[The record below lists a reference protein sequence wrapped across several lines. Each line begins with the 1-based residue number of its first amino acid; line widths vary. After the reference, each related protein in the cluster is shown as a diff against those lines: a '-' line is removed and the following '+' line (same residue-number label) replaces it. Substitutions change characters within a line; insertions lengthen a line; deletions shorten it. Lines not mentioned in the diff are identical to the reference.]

1 MKLEKLEPLDS
12 PNYLRLIF
20 EDGKRLKAPAF
31 KVVELGLTPGA
42 EVTPEVFLALEN
54 AQSLASCKERAVRIL
69 TASGLSKKE
78 LQKRLVQKGESEEDA
93 EAAVAWLE
101 ELHLIDDLETAK
113 QLVRSACLRGDGAAR
128 AKSILYGK
136 CIPKELW
143 DEALEELP
151 EMDGAIDT
159 FLRRKLDGRTL
170 DAKQIKKTVDALLRR
185 TGESAPTARSGE
197 LYQPPFLLNMT
208 NRTLEKNGER
218 VKLTQLEYSIMKLFM
233 ENRGKAL
240 AREEILDAVW
250 GKGYFGELKI
260 VDVNVR
266 RLRIKIEDDAQ
277 EPKYISTVWGYGY
290 KWTV

>member
-42 EVTPEVFLALEN
+42 EVTPEAFLALEN

-78 LQKRLVQKGESEEDA
+78 LQKRLVQKGESGEDA

-113 QLVRSACLRGDGAAR
+113 QLVRSASMRGYGAAR
-128 AKSILYGK
+128 AKSILYEKG
-136 CIPKELW
+136 IPKELW

-151 EMDGAIDT
+151 EMDGAIDV

-185 TGESAPTARSGE
+185 GHSYHDIQAGLRRYEASLS
-197 LYQPPFLLNMT
+197 
-208 NRTLEKNGER
+208 LEQ
-218 VKLTQLEYSIMKLFM
+218 TQEDTWEDM
-233 ENRGKAL
+233 E
-240 AREEILDAVW
+240 
-250 GKGYFGELKI
+250 
-260 VDVNVR
+260 
-266 RLRIKIEDDAQ
+266 
-277 EPKYISTVWGYGY
+277 
-290 KWTV
+290 

>member
-42 EVTPEVFLALEN
+42 EVTPEAFLALEN

-78 LQKRLVQKGESEEDA
+78 LQKRLVQKGESGEDA

-113 QLVRSACLRGDGAAR
+113 QLVRSACLHGYGAAR
-128 AKSILYGK
+128 AKSILYEKG
-136 CIPKELW
+136 IPKELW

-151 EMDGAIDT
+151 EMNGAIDT

-185 TGESAPTARSGE
+185 GHSYHDIQAGLRRYEASLS
-197 LYQPPFLLNMT
+197 
-208 NRTLEKNGER
+208 LEQ
-218 VKLTQLEYSIMKLFM
+218 TQEDTWEDM
-233 ENRGKAL
+233 E
-240 AREEILDAVW
+240 
-250 GKGYFGELKI
+250 
-260 VDVNVR
+260 
-266 RLRIKIEDDAQ
+266 
-277 EPKYISTVWGYGY
+277 
-290 KWTV
+290 

>member
-113 QLVRSACLRGDGAAR
+113 QLVRSACLRGYGAAR
-128 AKSILYGK
+128 AKSILYEKG
-136 CIPKELW
+136 IPKELW
-143 DEALEELP
+143 DEALAELS
-151 EMDGAIDT
+151 EMDDAIDT

-185 TGESAPTARSGE
+185 GHSYHDIQAGLRRYEASLS
-197 LYQPPFLLNMT
+197 
-208 NRTLEKNGER
+208 LEQ
-218 VKLTQLEYSIMKLFM
+218 TQEDTWEDM
-233 ENRGKAL
+233 E
-240 AREEILDAVW
+240 
-250 GKGYFGELKI
+250 
-260 VDVNVR
+260 
-266 RLRIKIEDDAQ
+266 
-277 EPKYISTVWGYGY
+277 
-290 KWTV
+290 

>member
-113 QLVRSACLRGDGAAR
+113 QLVRSACLRGYGAAR
-128 AKSILYGK
+128 AKSILYEKG
-136 CIPKELW
+136 IPKELW

-151 EMDGAIDT
+151 EMDGAIDV

-185 TGESAPTARSGE
+185 GHSYHDIQAGLRRYEASLS
-197 LYQPPFLLNMT
+197 
-208 NRTLEKNGER
+208 LEQ
-218 VKLTQLEYSIMKLFM
+218 TQEDTWEDM
-233 ENRGKAL
+233 E
-240 AREEILDAVW
+240 
-250 GKGYFGELKI
+250 
-260 VDVNVR
+260 
-266 RLRIKIEDDAQ
+266 
-277 EPKYISTVWGYGY
+277 
-290 KWTV
+290 

>member
-42 EVTPEVFLALEN
+42 EVTPEAFLALEN

-78 LQKRLVQKGESEEDA
+78 LQKRLVQKGESEEDT

-113 QLVRSACLRGDGAAR
+113 QLVRSACLRGYGAAR
-128 AKSILYGK
+128 AKSILYEKG
-136 CIPKELW
+136 IPKELW

-151 EMDGAIDT
+151 EMDAAIDT

-185 TGESAPTARSGE
+185 GHSYHDIQAGLRRYEASLS
-197 LYQPPFLLNMT
+197 
-208 NRTLEKNGER
+208 LEQ
-218 VKLTQLEYSIMKLFM
+218 TQEDTWEDM
-233 ENRGKAL
+233 E
-240 AREEILDAVW
+240 
-250 GKGYFGELKI
+250 
-260 VDVNVR
+260 
-266 RLRIKIEDDAQ
+266 
-277 EPKYISTVWGYGY
+277 
-290 KWTV
+290 

>member
-113 QLVRSACLRGDGAAR
+113 QLVRSACLRGYGAAH
-128 AKSILYGK
+128 AKSILYEKG
-136 CIPKELW
+136 IPKELW
-143 DEALEELP
+143 DEALEELS
-151 EMDGAIDT
+151 EMDDAIDT

-185 TGESAPTARSGE
+185 GHSYHDIQAGLRRYEASLS
-197 LYQPPFLLNMT
+197 
-208 NRTLEKNGER
+208 LEQ
-218 VKLTQLEYSIMKLFM
+218 TQEDTWEDM
-233 ENRGKAL
+233 E
-240 AREEILDAVW
+240 
-250 GKGYFGELKI
+250 
-260 VDVNVR
+260 
-266 RLRIKIEDDAQ
+266 
-277 EPKYISTVWGYGY
+277 
-290 KWTV
+290 

>member
-1 MKLEKLEPLDS
+1 MKLEKIEPLDS

-113 QLVRSACLRGDGAAR
+113 QLVRSACLRGYGAAR
-128 AKSILYGK
+128 AKSILYEKG
-136 CIPKELW
+136 IPKELW
-143 DEALEELP
+143 DEALEELS

-185 TGESAPTARSGE
+185 GHSYHDIQAGLRRYEASLS
-197 LYQPPFLLNMT
+197 
-208 NRTLEKNGER
+208 LEQ
-218 VKLTQLEYSIMKLFM
+218 TQEDTWEDM
-233 ENRGKAL
+233 E
-240 AREEILDAVW
+240 
-250 GKGYFGELKI
+250 
-260 VDVNVR
+260 
-266 RLRIKIEDDAQ
+266 
-277 EPKYISTVWGYGY
+277 
-290 KWTV
+290 

>member
-42 EVTPEVFLALEN
+42 EVTPEAFLALEN

-113 QLVRSACLRGDGAAR
+113 QLVRSACLRGYGAAR
-128 AKSILYGK
+128 AKSILYEKG
-136 CIPKELW
+136 IPKELW
-143 DEALEELP
+143 DEALAELS
-151 EMDGAIDT
+151 EMDGAIDV

-185 TGESAPTARSGE
+185 GHSYHDIQAGLRRYEASLS
-197 LYQPPFLLNMT
+197 
-208 NRTLEKNGER
+208 LEQ
-218 VKLTQLEYSIMKLFM
+218 TQEDTWEDM
-233 ENRGKAL
+233 E
-240 AREEILDAVW
+240 
-250 GKGYFGELKI
+250 
-260 VDVNVR
+260 
-266 RLRIKIEDDAQ
+266 
-277 EPKYISTVWGYGY
+277 
-290 KWTV
+290 

>member
-69 TASGLSKKE
+69 TASVLSKKE

-113 QLVRSACLRGDGAAR
+113 QLVRSACLRGYGAAR
-128 AKSILYGK
+128 AKSILYEKG
-136 CIPKELW
+136 IPKELW

-185 TGESAPTARSGE
+185 GHSYHDIQAGLRRYEASLS
-197 LYQPPFLLNMT
+197 
-208 NRTLEKNGER
+208 LEQ
-218 VKLTQLEYSIMKLFM
+218 TQEDTWEDM
-233 ENRGKAL
+233 E
-240 AREEILDAVW
+240 
-250 GKGYFGELKI
+250 
-260 VDVNVR
+260 
-266 RLRIKIEDDAQ
+266 
-277 EPKYISTVWGYGY
+277 
-290 KWTV
+290 

>member
-113 QLVRSACLRGDGAAR
+113 QLVRSASMRGYGAAR
-128 AKSILYGK
+128 AKSILYEKG
-136 CIPKELW
+136 IPKEFW
-143 DEALEELP
+143 DEALAELS
-151 EMDGAIDT
+151 EMDDAIDT

-185 TGESAPTARSGE
+185 GHSYHDIQAGLRRYEA
-197 LYQPPFLLNMT
+197 LLS
-208 NRTLEKNGER
+208 LEQ
-218 VKLTQLEYSIMKLFM
+218 TQEDTWEDM
-233 ENRGKAL
+233 E
-240 AREEILDAVW
+240 
-250 GKGYFGELKI
+250 
-260 VDVNVR
+260 
-266 RLRIKIEDDAQ
+266 
-277 EPKYISTVWGYGY
+277 
-290 KWTV
+290 

>member
-113 QLVRSACLRGDGAAR
+113 QLVRSACLRGYGAAR
-128 AKSILYGK
+128 AKSILYEKG
-136 CIPKELW
+136 IPKELW
-143 DEALEELP
+143 DKALEDLP
-151 EMDGAIDT
+151 EMDGTIDT

-185 TGESAPTARSGE
+185 GHSYHDIQAGLRRYEASLS
-197 LYQPPFLLNMT
+197 
-208 NRTLEKNGER
+208 LEQ
-218 VKLTQLEYSIMKLFM
+218 TQEDTWEDM
-233 ENRGKAL
+233 E
-240 AREEILDAVW
+240 
-250 GKGYFGELKI
+250 
-260 VDVNVR
+260 
-266 RLRIKIEDDAQ
+266 
-277 EPKYISTVWGYGY
+277 
-290 KWTV
+290 

>member
-1 MKLEKLEPLDS
+1 MTMKLEKIEPLDS

-20 EDGKRLKAPAF
+20 EDGKRLKAPAY
-31 KVVELGLTPGA
+31 KIVELGLTPGA

-113 QLVRSACLRGDGAAR
+113 QLVRSACLRGYGAAR
-128 AKSILYGK
+128 AKSILYEKG
-136 CIPKELW
+136 IPKELW
-143 DEALEELP
+143 DEALEDLP

-185 TGESAPTARSGE
+185 GHSYHDIQAGLRRYEASLS
-197 LYQPPFLLNMT
+197 
-208 NRTLEKNGER
+208 LEQ
-218 VKLTQLEYSIMKLFM
+218 TQEDTWEDM
-233 ENRGKAL
+233 E
-240 AREEILDAVW
+240 
-250 GKGYFGELKI
+250 
-260 VDVNVR
+260 
-266 RLRIKIEDDAQ
+266 
-277 EPKYISTVWGYGY
+277 
-290 KWTV
+290 

>member
-42 EVTPEVFLALEN
+42 EVTPEAFLALEN

-78 LQKRLVQKGESEEDA
+78 LQKRLVQKGESGEDA

-113 QLVRSACLRGDGAAR
+113 QLVRSACLRGYGTAR
-128 AKSILYGK
+128 AKSILYEKG
-136 CIPKELW
+136 IPKELW

-151 EMDGAIDT
+151 EMDAAIDT

-185 TGESAPTARSGE
+185 GHSYHDIQAGLRRYEASLS
-197 LYQPPFLLNMT
+197 
-208 NRTLEKNGER
+208 LEQ
-218 VKLTQLEYSIMKLFM
+218 TQEDTWEDM
-233 ENRGKAL
+233 E
-240 AREEILDAVW
+240 
-250 GKGYFGELKI
+250 
-260 VDVNVR
+260 
-266 RLRIKIEDDAQ
+266 
-277 EPKYISTVWGYGY
+277 
-290 KWTV
+290 

>member
-42 EVTPEVFLALEN
+42 EVTPEAFLALEN

-113 QLVRSACLRGDGAAR
+113 QLVRSACLRGYGAAR
-128 AKSILYGK
+128 AKSILYEKG
-136 CIPKELW
+136 IPKEIW

-151 EMDGAIDT
+151 EMDDAIDT

-185 TGESAPTARSGE
+185 GHSYHDIQAGLRRYEASLS
-197 LYQPPFLLNMT
+197 
-208 NRTLEKNGER
+208 LEQ
-218 VKLTQLEYSIMKLFM
+218 TQEDTWEDM
-233 ENRGKAL
+233 E
-240 AREEILDAVW
+240 
-250 GKGYFGELKI
+250 
-260 VDVNVR
+260 
-266 RLRIKIEDDAQ
+266 
-277 EPKYISTVWGYGY
+277 
-290 KWTV
+290 

>member
-113 QLVRSACLRGDGAAR
+113 QLVRSACLRGYGAAR
-128 AKSILYGK
+128 AKNILYEKG
-136 CIPKELW
+136 IPKELW

-151 EMDGAIDT
+151 EMDDAIDV

-185 TGESAPTARSGE
+185 GHSYHDIQAGLRRYEASLS
-197 LYQPPFLLNMT
+197 
-208 NRTLEKNGER
+208 LEQ
-218 VKLTQLEYSIMKLFM
+218 TQEDTWEDM
-233 ENRGKAL
+233 E
-240 AREEILDAVW
+240 
-250 GKGYFGELKI
+250 
-260 VDVNVR
+260 
-266 RLRIKIEDDAQ
+266 
-277 EPKYISTVWGYGY
+277 
-290 KWTV
+290 

>member
-1 MKLEKLEPLDS
+1 MKLEKIEPLDS

-113 QLVRSACLRGDGAAR
+113 QLVRSACLRGYGAAR
-128 AKSILYGK
+128 AKSILYEKG
-136 CIPKELW
+136 IPKELW
-143 DEALEELP
+143 DEALAELS
-151 EMDGAIDT
+151 EMDDAIDT

-185 TGESAPTARSGE
+185 GHSYHDIQAGLRRYEASLS
-197 LYQPPFLLNMT
+197 
-208 NRTLEKNGER
+208 LEQ
-218 VKLTQLEYSIMKLFM
+218 TQEDTWEDM
-233 ENRGKAL
+233 E
-240 AREEILDAVW
+240 
-250 GKGYFGELKI
+250 
-260 VDVNVR
+260 
-266 RLRIKIEDDAQ
+266 
-277 EPKYISTVWGYGY
+277 
-290 KWTV
+290 

>member
-78 LQKRLVQKGESEEDA
+78 LQKRLVQKGESGEDA

-113 QLVRSACLRGDGAAR
+113 QLVRSASMRGYGAAR
-128 AKSILYGK
+128 AKSILYEKG
-136 CIPKELW
+136 IPKELW

-151 EMDGAIDT
+151 EMDDAIDT

-185 TGESAPTARSGE
+185 GHSYHDIQAGLRRYEASLS
-197 LYQPPFLLNMT
+197 
-208 NRTLEKNGER
+208 LEQ
-218 VKLTQLEYSIMKLFM
+218 TQEDTWEDM
-233 ENRGKAL
+233 E
-240 AREEILDAVW
+240 
-250 GKGYFGELKI
+250 
-260 VDVNVR
+260 
-266 RLRIKIEDDAQ
+266 
-277 EPKYISTVWGYGY
+277 
-290 KWTV
+290 

>member
-113 QLVRSACLRGDGAAR
+113 QLVRSACLRGYGAAR
-128 AKSILYGK
+128 AKSILYEKG
-136 CIPKELW
+136 IPKELW
-143 DEALEELP
+143 DEALEERS
-151 EMDGAIDT
+151 EMDDAIDT

-185 TGESAPTARSGE
+185 GHSYHDIQAGLRRYEASLS
-197 LYQPPFLLNMT
+197 
-208 NRTLEKNGER
+208 LEQ
-218 VKLTQLEYSIMKLFM
+218 TQEDTWEDM
-233 ENRGKAL
+233 E
-240 AREEILDAVW
+240 
-250 GKGYFGELKI
+250 
-260 VDVNVR
+260 
-266 RLRIKIEDDAQ
+266 
-277 EPKYISTVWGYGY
+277 
-290 KWTV
+290 

>member
-42 EVTPEVFLALEN
+42 EVTPEAFLALEN
-54 AQSLASCKERAVRIL
+54 AQSLAFCKERAVRIL

-113 QLVRSACLRGDGAAR
+113 QLVRSACLRGYGAAR
-128 AKSILYGK
+128 AKSILYEKG
-136 CIPKELW
+136 IPKELW

-185 TGESAPTARSGE
+185 GHSYHDIQAGLRRYEASLS
-197 LYQPPFLLNMT
+197 
-208 NRTLEKNGER
+208 LEQ
-218 VKLTQLEYSIMKLFM
+218 TQEDTWEDM
-233 ENRGKAL
+233 E
-240 AREEILDAVW
+240 
-250 GKGYFGELKI
+250 
-260 VDVNVR
+260 
-266 RLRIKIEDDAQ
+266 
-277 EPKYISTVWGYGY
+277 
-290 KWTV
+290 

>member
-20 EDGKRLKAPAF
+20 EDGKRLKAPAY
-31 KVVELGLTPGA
+31 KIVELGLTPGA

-113 QLVRSACLRGDGAAR
+113 QLVRSACLRGYGAAR
-128 AKSILYGK
+128 AKSILYEKG
-136 CIPKELW
+136 IPKELW

-151 EMDGAIDT
+151 EMDGAIDV

-185 TGESAPTARSGE
+185 GHSYHDIQAGLRRYEASLS
-197 LYQPPFLLNMT
+197 
-208 NRTLEKNGER
+208 LEQ
-218 VKLTQLEYSIMKLFM
+218 TQEDTWEDM
-233 ENRGKAL
+233 E
-240 AREEILDAVW
+240 
-250 GKGYFGELKI
+250 
-260 VDVNVR
+260 
-266 RLRIKIEDDAQ
+266 
-277 EPKYISTVWGYGY
+277 
-290 KWTV
+290 

>member
-113 QLVRSACLRGDGAAR
+113 QLVRSACLRGYGAAR
-128 AKSILYGK
+128 AKSILYEKG
-136 CIPKELW
+136 IPKELW
-143 DEALEELP
+143 DEALADLS
-151 EMDGAIDT
+151 EMDDAIDT

-185 TGESAPTARSGE
+185 GHSYHDIRAGLRRYEASLS
-197 LYQPPFLLNMT
+197 
-208 NRTLEKNGER
+208 LEQ
-218 VKLTQLEYSIMKLFM
+218 TQEDTWEDM
-233 ENRGKAL
+233 E
-240 AREEILDAVW
+240 
-250 GKGYFGELKI
+250 
-260 VDVNVR
+260 
-266 RLRIKIEDDAQ
+266 
-277 EPKYISTVWGYGY
+277 
-290 KWTV
+290 

>member
-42 EVTPEVFLALEN
+42 EVTPEEFLALEN

-113 QLVRSACLRGDGAAR
+113 QLVRSACLRGYGAAR
-128 AKSILYGK
+128 AKSILYEKG
-136 CIPKELW
+136 IPKELW

-185 TGESAPTARSGE
+185 GHSYHDIQAGLRRYEASLS
-197 LYQPPFLLNMT
+197 
-208 NRTLEKNGER
+208 LEQ
-218 VKLTQLEYSIMKLFM
+218 TQEDTWEDM
-233 ENRGKAL
+233 E
-240 AREEILDAVW
+240 
-250 GKGYFGELKI
+250 
-260 VDVNVR
+260 
-266 RLRIKIEDDAQ
+266 
-277 EPKYISTVWGYGY
+277 
-290 KWTV
+290 

>member
-1 MKLEKLEPLDS
+1 MKLEKIEPLDS

-113 QLVRSACLRGDGAAR
+113 QLVRSACLRGYGAAR
-128 AKSILYGK
+128 AKSILYEKG
-136 CIPKELW
+136 IPKELW

-151 EMDGAIDT
+151 EMDDAIDT

-185 TGESAPTARSGE
+185 GHSYHDIQAGLRRYEASLS
-197 LYQPPFLLNMT
+197 
-208 NRTLEKNGER
+208 LEQ
-218 VKLTQLEYSIMKLFM
+218 TQEDTWEDM
-233 ENRGKAL
+233 E
-240 AREEILDAVW
+240 
-250 GKGYFGELKI
+250 
-260 VDVNVR
+260 
-266 RLRIKIEDDAQ
+266 
-277 EPKYISTVWGYGY
+277 
-290 KWTV
+290 

>member
-78 LQKRLVQKGESEEDA
+78 LQKRLVQKGESGEDA

-113 QLVRSACLRGDGAAR
+113 QLVRSACLRGYGAAR
-128 AKSILYGK
+128 AKSILYEKG
-136 CIPKELW
+136 IPKELW
-143 DEALEELP
+143 DEALAELS
-151 EMDGAIDT
+151 EMDDAIDT

-185 TGESAPTARSGE
+185 GHSYHDIQAGLRRYEASLS
-197 LYQPPFLLNMT
+197 
-208 NRTLEKNGER
+208 LEQ
-218 VKLTQLEYSIMKLFM
+218 TQEDAWEDM
-233 ENRGKAL
+233 E
-240 AREEILDAVW
+240 
-250 GKGYFGELKI
+250 
-260 VDVNVR
+260 
-266 RLRIKIEDDAQ
+266 
-277 EPKYISTVWGYGY
+277 
-290 KWTV
+290 

>member
-78 LQKRLVQKGESEEDA
+78 LQKRLVQKGESEEDT

-113 QLVRSACLRGDGAAR
+113 QLVRSACLRGYGAAR
-128 AKSILYGK
+128 AKSILYEKG
-136 CIPKELW
+136 IPKELW
-143 DEALEELP
+143 DEALEELS

-185 TGESAPTARSGE
+185 GHSYHDIQAGLRRYEASLS
-197 LYQPPFLLNMT
+197 
-208 NRTLEKNGER
+208 LEQ
-218 VKLTQLEYSIMKLFM
+218 TQEDTWEDM
-233 ENRGKAL
+233 E
-240 AREEILDAVW
+240 
-250 GKGYFGELKI
+250 
-260 VDVNVR
+260 
-266 RLRIKIEDDAQ
+266 
-277 EPKYISTVWGYGY
+277 
-290 KWTV
+290 

>member
-20 EDGKRLKAPAF
+20 EDGKRLKAPAY
-31 KVVELGLTPGA
+31 KIVELGLTPGA

-78 LQKRLVQKGESEEDA
+78 LQKRLVQKGESGEDA

-113 QLVRSACLRGDGAAR
+113 QLVRSACLRGYGAAR
-128 AKSILYGK
+128 AKSILYEKG
-136 CIPKELW
+136 IPKELW
-143 DEALEELP
+143 DEALAELS
-151 EMDGAIDT
+151 EMDDAIDT

-185 TGESAPTARSGE
+185 GHSYHDIQAGLRRYEASLS
-197 LYQPPFLLNMT
+197 
-208 NRTLEKNGER
+208 LEQ
-218 VKLTQLEYSIMKLFM
+218 TQEDTWEDM
-233 ENRGKAL
+233 E
-240 AREEILDAVW
+240 
-250 GKGYFGELKI
+250 
-260 VDVNVR
+260 
-266 RLRIKIEDDAQ
+266 
-277 EPKYISTVWGYGY
+277 
-290 KWTV
+290 

>member
-42 EVTPEVFLALEN
+42 EVTPEVFLALEK

-78 LQKRLVQKGESEEDA
+78 LQKRLVQKGESGEDA

-113 QLVRSACLRGDGAAR
+113 QLVRSASMRGYGAAR
-128 AKSILYGK
+128 AKSILYEKG
-136 CIPKELW
+136 IPKEFW
-143 DEALEELP
+143 DEALAELS
-151 EMDGAIDT
+151 EMDDAIDT

-185 TGESAPTARSGE
+185 GHSYHDIQAGLRRYEASLS
-197 LYQPPFLLNMT
+197 
-208 NRTLEKNGER
+208 LEQ
-218 VKLTQLEYSIMKLFM
+218 TQEDTWEDM
-233 ENRGKAL
+233 E
-240 AREEILDAVW
+240 
-250 GKGYFGELKI
+250 
-260 VDVNVR
+260 
-266 RLRIKIEDDAQ
+266 
-277 EPKYISTVWGYGY
+277 
-290 KWTV
+290 

>member
-31 KVVELGLTPGA
+31 KVVELGVTPGA

-113 QLVRSACLRGDGAAR
+113 QLARSAGLRGYSAAR
-128 AKSILYGK
+128 AKSILYEKG
-136 CIPKELW
+136 IPKELW

-185 TGESAPTARSGE
+185 GHSYHDIQAGLRRYEASLS
-197 LYQPPFLLNMT
+197 
-208 NRTLEKNGER
+208 LEQ
-218 VKLTQLEYSIMKLFM
+218 TQEDTWEDM
-233 ENRGKAL
+233 E
-240 AREEILDAVW
+240 
-250 GKGYFGELKI
+250 
-260 VDVNVR
+260 
-266 RLRIKIEDDAQ
+266 
-277 EPKYISTVWGYGY
+277 
-290 KWTV
+290 

>member
-54 AQSLASCKERAVRIL
+54 TQSLASCKERAVRIL

-113 QLVRSACLRGDGAAR
+113 QLVRSACLRGYGAAR
-128 AKSILYGK
+128 AKSILYEKG
-136 CIPKELW
+136 IPKEFW
-143 DEALEELP
+143 DEALAELS
-151 EMDGAIDT
+151 EMDDAIDT

-185 TGESAPTARSGE
+185 GHSYHDIQAGLRRYEASLS
-197 LYQPPFLLNMT
+197 
-208 NRTLEKNGER
+208 LEQ
-218 VKLTQLEYSIMKLFM
+218 TQEDTWEDM
-233 ENRGKAL
+233 E
-240 AREEILDAVW
+240 
-250 GKGYFGELKI
+250 
-260 VDVNVR
+260 
-266 RLRIKIEDDAQ
+266 
-277 EPKYISTVWGYGY
+277 
-290 KWTV
+290 

>member
-20 EDGKRLKAPAF
+20 EDGKRLKAPAY

-113 QLVRSACLRGDGAAR
+113 QLVRSASMRGYGAAR
-128 AKSILYGK
+128 AKSILYEKG
-136 CIPKELW
+136 IPKEFW
-143 DEALEELP
+143 DEALAELS
-151 EMDGAIDT
+151 EMDDAIDT

-185 TGESAPTARSGE
+185 GHSYHDIQAGLRRYEASLS
-197 LYQPPFLLNMT
+197 
-208 NRTLEKNGER
+208 LEQ
-218 VKLTQLEYSIMKLFM
+218 TQEDTWEDM
-233 ENRGKAL
+233 E
-240 AREEILDAVW
+240 
-250 GKGYFGELKI
+250 
-260 VDVNVR
+260 
-266 RLRIKIEDDAQ
+266 
-277 EPKYISTVWGYGY
+277 
-290 KWTV
+290 

>member
-1 MKLEKLEPLDS
+1 MKLDKLEPLDS

-113 QLVRSACLRGDGAAR
+113 QLVRSACLRGYGAAR
-128 AKSILYGK
+128 AKSILYEKG
-136 CIPKELW
+136 IPKELW

-185 TGESAPTARSGE
+185 GHSYHDIQAGLRRYEASLS
-197 LYQPPFLLNMT
+197 
-208 NRTLEKNGER
+208 LEQ
-218 VKLTQLEYSIMKLFM
+218 TQEDTWEDM
-233 ENRGKAL
+233 E
-240 AREEILDAVW
+240 
-250 GKGYFGELKI
+250 
-260 VDVNVR
+260 
-266 RLRIKIEDDAQ
+266 
-277 EPKYISTVWGYGY
+277 
-290 KWTV
+290 

>member
-31 KVVELGLTPGA
+31 KVVELGLTPGV

-113 QLVRSACLRGDGAAR
+113 QLVRSACLRGYGAAR
-128 AKSILYGK
+128 AKSILYEKG
-136 CIPKELW
+136 IPKELW
-143 DEALEELP
+143 DEALEELS

-185 TGESAPTARSGE
+185 GHSYHDIQAGLRRYEASLS
-197 LYQPPFLLNMT
+197 
-208 NRTLEKNGER
+208 LEQ
-218 VKLTQLEYSIMKLFM
+218 TQEDTWEDM
-233 ENRGKAL
+233 E
-240 AREEILDAVW
+240 
-250 GKGYFGELKI
+250 
-260 VDVNVR
+260 
-266 RLRIKIEDDAQ
+266 
-277 EPKYISTVWGYGY
+277 
-290 KWTV
+290 

>member
-42 EVTPEVFLALEN
+42 EVTPEAFLALEN

-69 TASGLSKKE
+69 TASGLSRRE

-113 QLVRSACLRGDGAAR
+113 QLVRSACLRGYGAAR
-128 AKSILYGK
+128 AKSILYEKG
-136 CIPKELW
+136 IPKELW
-143 DEALEELP
+143 DEALAELS
-151 EMDGAIDT
+151 EMDDAIDT

-185 TGESAPTARSGE
+185 GHSYHDIQAGLRRYEASLS
-197 LYQPPFLLNMT
+197 
-208 NRTLEKNGER
+208 LEQ
-218 VKLTQLEYSIMKLFM
+218 TQEDTWEDM
-233 ENRGKAL
+233 E
-240 AREEILDAVW
+240 
-250 GKGYFGELKI
+250 
-260 VDVNVR
+260 
-266 RLRIKIEDDAQ
+266 
-277 EPKYISTVWGYGY
+277 
-290 KWTV
+290 

>member
-20 EDGKRLKAPAF
+20 EDGKRLKAPAY
-31 KVVELGLTPGA
+31 KIVEMGLVPGA
-42 EVTPEVFLALEN
+42 EVTPEAFLALEN

-113 QLVRSACLRGDGAAR
+113 QLVRSACLRGYGAAR
-128 AKSILYGK
+128 AKSILYEKG
-136 CIPKELW
+136 IPKELW
-143 DEALEELP
+143 DEALAELS
-151 EMDGAIDT
+151 EMDDAIDT

-185 TGESAPTARSGE
+185 GHSYHDIQAGLRRYEVSLS
-197 LYQPPFLLNMT
+197 
-208 NRTLEKNGER
+208 LEQ
-218 VKLTQLEYSIMKLFM
+218 TQEDTWEDM
-233 ENRGKAL
+233 E
-240 AREEILDAVW
+240 
-250 GKGYFGELKI
+250 
-260 VDVNVR
+260 
-266 RLRIKIEDDAQ
+266 
-277 EPKYISTVWGYGY
+277 
-290 KWTV
+290 